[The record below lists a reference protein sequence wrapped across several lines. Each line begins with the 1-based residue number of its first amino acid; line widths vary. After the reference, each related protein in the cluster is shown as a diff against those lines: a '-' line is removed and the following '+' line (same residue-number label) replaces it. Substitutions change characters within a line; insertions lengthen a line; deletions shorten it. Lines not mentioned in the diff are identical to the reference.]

1 MNLKNLVLKI
11 FDIIAEK
18 ISTTIDPLI
27 EAKNNT
33 WEGIE
38 SIIHQ
43 WFDTNHILSWSIKY
57 INELNENGIIFNNQN
72 GNLITV
78 EQVAKFLEEKD
89 FIKNVIKDILKH
101 YYEKMHHTHTF
112 SCPAESQSFVTTDQE
127 GNVKSW
133 GCKYDQK
140 KK

>member
-11 FDIIAEK
+11 FNIMTEK
-18 ISTTIDPLI
+18 ISATIDPLI
-27 EAKNNT
+27 EEKNNT
-33 WEGIE
+33 WDVIE
-38 SIIHQ
+38 PIIHK

-57 INELNENGIIFNNQN
+57 INELNEKGISFNTQN
-72 GNLITV
+72 GNVITV

-89 FIKNVIKDILKH
+89 FSENVKRDILKH
-101 YYEKMHHTHTF
+101 YYEKMHQTHTF
-112 SCPAESQSFVTTDQE
+112 SCPAESQSFVTTDQG